1 MEVMVAEEQP
11 QLLLCEQTARETL
24 PRHLLSY

>member
-11 QLLLCEQTARETL
+11 QLLLGEINVT
-24 PRHLLSY
+24 SDKGIV